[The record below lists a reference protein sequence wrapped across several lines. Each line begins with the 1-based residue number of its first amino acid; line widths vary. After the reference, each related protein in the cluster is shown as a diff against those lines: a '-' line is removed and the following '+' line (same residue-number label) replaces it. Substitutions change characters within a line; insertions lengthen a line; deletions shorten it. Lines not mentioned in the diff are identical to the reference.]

1 MTQIDYLDQTGG
13 ALSEVVQSE
22 PVVPVV
28 RRKRSVSVG
37 LSWSWLVLV
46 VVLAALVPLLPVS
59 DFDVAAGP
67 PRTPPGFGNGLDLLL
82 GTDNF
87 GRSELSRILYG
98 ARVSLVVGL
107 VAGTVA
113 FVIGTF
119 LGLLAGYF
127 GRWVDAVITY
137 VTDALLAFPPLIL
150 LLSISAVTK
159 PSLFTL
165 TVGLTILVIPSFVR
179 LSRANTISWRS
190 REFVRAARN
199 MGATSPRIIRREI
212 LPNVLPTVASYLPLV
227 IASLIVAEGSLSFLG
242 LGIPAPTPSWGGM
255 IAAGKDSLDD
265 AAYLVLV
272 PSVVVFLTVFAL
284 NQIGDSLRA
293 RFDRT
298 ASD

>member
-1 MTQIDYLDQTGG
+1 MTQIDILDQTGG
-13 ALSEVVQSE
+13 ALAESVPSE

-28 RRKRSVSVG
+28 RQRRSFSVG
-37 LSWSWLVLV
+37 LSYLWLGLV
-46 VVLAALVPLLPVS
+46 VALAALVPLLPVS
-59 DFDVAAGP
+59 DFDIAAGD
-67 PRTPPGFGNGLDLLL
+67 PRLSPGFGPFDLLL

-87 GRSELSRILYG
+87 GRSILSRILYG
-98 ARVSLVVGL
+98 GRVSLVIGL
-107 VAGTVA
+107 VAGVLA

-165 TVGLTILVIPSFVR
+165 CVGLTILVIPSFVR
-179 LSRANTISWRS
+179 LSRANTIAWRS

-199 MGATSPRIIRREI
+199 MGATSPRIMRREI

-255 IAAGKDSLDD
+255 ISEGKDSLSDSPHLTLIP
-265 AAYLVLV
+265 AL
-272 PSVVVFLTVFAL
+272 VVFLTVFAL

-298 ASD
+298 AAD

>member
-13 ALSEVVQSE
+13 ALAESVPSE

-28 RRKRSVSVG
+28 RRRRSLSVG
-37 LSWSWLVLV
+37 LSYTWLALV

-59 DFDVAAGP
+59 DFDIAAGP
-67 PRTPPGFGNGLDLLL
+67 PRTSPAFGELDLLL

-87 GRSELSRILYG
+87 GRSILSRVLYG
-98 ARVSLVVGL
+98 GRVSLVVGL
-107 VAGTVA
+107 IAGMAA

-179 LSRANTISWRS
+179 LSRANTIAWRS

-255 IAAGKDSLDD
+255 ISDGKDSLND

-298 ASD
+298 AGD

>member
-1 MTQIDYLDQTGG
+1 
-13 ALSEVVQSE
+13 
-22 PVVPVV
+22 
-28 RRKRSVSVG
+28 
-37 LSWSWLVLV
+37 
-46 VVLAALVPLLPVS
+46 
-59 DFDVAAGP
+59 
-67 PRTPPGFGNGLDLLL
+67 
-82 GTDNF
+82 
-87 GRSELSRILYG
+87 
-98 ARVSLVVGL
+98 
-107 VAGTVA
+107 
-113 FVIGTF
+113 
-119 LGLLAGYF
+119 
-127 GRWVDAVITY
+127 

-179 LSRANTISWRS
+179 LSRANTIAWRS

-255 IAAGKDSLDD
+255 ISDGKDSLED

-272 PSVVVFLTVFAL
+272 PAVVVFFTVFAL

-298 ASD
+298 AND